1 MAAGSRGPRADGVC
15 PLKTDRMP
23 SLENRM
29 KVYELPYRRVTL
41 EEVQA
46 VMDGVLPRVRNAK
59 TAREILD
66 AREDYLK
73 MMLEYQTNSAL
84 AYMRYSCNTADE
96 FYVAEN
102 SHYDEI
108 GPAVQSLSVEYASA
122 LLDSPFRPE
131 LEQAL
136 SPVLFRSMEVSRKAM
151 SPDIIDDMV
160 EENRLVREYSDLMS
174 GLEFT
179 FRGETMPRS
188 VLMKYAKD
196 EDRAVR
202 QECYEVL
209 GRGLEAHR
217 EQLDSI
223 FDRMVHVRDRMAK
236 KMGYKNF
243 VELGYYRMGRLCY
256 DEEMVRV
263 FRENILR
270 DIVPVVS
277 RLRTENAKR
286 LGIRDYHF
294 YDDGVIIPGGDPK
307 PCGKAELFE
316 AARDMYHAMGG
327 ETAAFI
333 DMMLEN
339 EAFDVDS
346 RKNKW
351 GGGYCIDFPG
361 YRQPFI
367 LANFNGTA
375 GDVDVVTHEAGHAL
389 NSWLCFSN
397 RFALELGAGGMET
410 AETHSMS
417 MEFFA
422 WPYME
427 KFFGREA
434 DSYRFMHAMEAF
446 SFLPYGTMVDAFQH
460 IVYENPDMTPAE
472 RNAAWL
478 ALEQKF
484 RPHISFEGLP
494 YLSEGTRWQYQMH
507 IYETP
512 FYYIDYCLAQ
522 TAAFCF
528 LLASR
533 EDYDSAFSRYLHLS
547 RQGGEKVWT
556 DLLSEA
562 GFPSPFTP
570 GALKELAER
579 VEAMLRSLPAG
590 TERI

>member
-446 SFLPYGTMVDAFQH
+446 SFLPYGTLVDAFQH

-484 RPHISFEGLP
+484 RPHISFEGMP

>member
-1 MAAGSRGPRADGVC
+1 
-15 PLKTDRMP
+15 
-23 SLENRM
+23 M

-410 AETHSMS
+410 AETHSVS

-484 RPHISFEGLP
+484 RPHISFEGMP

>member
-174 GLEFT
+174 GLEFS

-484 RPHISFEGLP
+484 RPHISFEGMP